1 MEIPHTVHARPDT
14 GLWNAKVGIWLFLA
28 SEVMLF
34 GGLFSAY
41 IFLRLGA
48 DYWPHHVLSVPM
60 GLTNTFVLITS
71 SITMVLAWVS
81 LKMQDF
87 RQFRV
92 WMGATLACGCAFMVI
107 KLMEYREKFTH
118 YGVVFRDEA
127 SFRKYEPA
135 LRALGAKI
143 KTNTEGHGAR
153 PGRTPHFEISGHL
166 AGEATADA
174 IQFVPDRGHGGAG
187 VASHGAD
194 GHGGDASHEM
204 GVERGH
210 GESLRVELADVAR
223 WGVFAPRYSTY
234 YAIYFTL
241 TGLHALHVLGGMVV
255 LFYFWMP
262 GAKMFLL
269 DPEHLA
275 NRVEVGGLFWH
286 FVDLVWIF
294 LFPVLYLL

>member
-1 MEIPHTVHARPDT
+1 MEIPYTVHARPDT

-41 IFLRLGA
+41 IFLRMGA
-48 DYWPHHVLSVPM
+48 DYWPHHVLNVPL

-81 LKMQDF
+81 LKMRDF
-87 RQFRV
+87 GQYRF

-107 KLMEYREKFTH
+107 KSLEYRDKFTH
-118 YGVVFRDEA
+118 CGVVFRDEA
-127 SFRKYEPA
+127 AFRKYEPE
-135 LRALGAKI
+135 LNALGAKI
-143 KTNTEGHGAR
+143 KTNTEGHDAR
-153 PGRTPHFEISGHL
+153 PGRTPHFEIAGHL
-166 AGEATADA
+166 AGEAMAEA
-174 IQFVPDRGHGGAG
+174 IEFVPDRGHGAGKAAAHGAG
-187 VASHGAD
+187 GHGA
-194 GHGGDASHEM
+194 
-204 GVERGH
+204 
-210 GESLRVELADVAR
+210 SLRIALADVAR
-223 WGVFAPRYSTY
+223 WGVFAPKYSTY

-262 GAKMFLL
+262 GAKMYLS

>member
-1 MEIPHTVHARPDT
+1 MEIPYTVHERPDT
-14 GLWNAKVGIWLFLA
+14 GLWNAKVGVWLFLA

-41 IFLRLGA
+41 IFLRIGA
-48 DYWPHHVLSVPM
+48 DYWPHHALNVPL
-60 GLTNTFVLITS
+60 GLTNTIVLITS

-81 LKMQDF
+81 VKMRDF
-87 RQFRV
+87 GQFRF
-92 WMGATLACGCAFMVI
+92 WMSATLGCGCLFVVI
-107 KLMEYREKFTH
+107 KSIEYRDKFSH

-127 SFRKYEPA
+127 AFRKYEPE
-135 LRALGAKI
+135 LSALGANI

-153 PGRTPHFEISGHL
+153 LDRTPHFEIAGHL
-166 AGEATADA
+166 ASGVTADA
-174 IQFVPDRGHGGAG
+174 IELAPDRHEGGAKGGAHGGA
-187 VASHGAD
+187 
-194 GHGGDASHEM
+194 
-204 GVERGH
+204 
-210 GESLRVELADVAR
+210 LRVALADVAR

-255 LFYFWMP
+255 LFYFLVT
-262 GAKMFLL
+262 GAKMFAA

>member
-1 MEIPHTVHARPDT
+1 MEIPHTVRARPDT

-41 IFLRLGA
+41 IFLRMGA
-48 DYWPHHVLSVPM
+48 DFWPHHVLNVPL

-71 SITMVLAWVS
+71 SITMVLAWVA
-81 LKMQDF
+81 LKMRDF
-87 RQFRV
+87 GQFRV
-92 WMGATLACGCAFMVI
+92 WMGATLACGCLFMVI
-107 KLMEYREKFTH
+107 KTIEYRDKFAH
-118 YGVVFRDEA
+118 HGLVFRDEA
-127 SFRKYEPA
+127 AFRKYEGE

-153 PGRTPHFEISGHL
+153 PGRTPHFEISGHRV
-166 AGEATADA
+166 GEAGAGS
-174 IQFVPDRGHGGAG
+174 IEFVPDAGHEVAGAGGHG
-187 VASHGAD
+187 ASLKIAP
-194 GHGGDASHEM
+194 E
-204 GVERGH
+204 
-210 GESLRVELADVAR
+210 DVAR
-223 WGVFAPRYSTY
+223 LGPYAPRYSTY

-262 GAKMFLL
+262 GSKMFLS

>member
-1 MEIPHTVHARPDT
+1 MEIPYTVQARPDT

-41 IFLRLGA
+41 IFLRMGA
-48 DYWPHHVLSVPM
+48 DYWPHHVLNVPL

-71 SITMVLAWVS
+71 SITMVLAWVA
-81 LKMQDF
+81 LKMRDF
-87 RQFRV
+87 GQFRV
-92 WMGATLACGCAFMVI
+92 WMGATLACGCLFMVI
-107 KLMEYREKFTH
+107 KAIEYRDKFAH
-118 YGVVFRDEA
+118 HGVVFRDEA
-127 SFRKYEPA
+127 AFRKYEPG
-135 LRALGAKI
+135 LRALGAKV
-143 KTNTEGHGAR
+143 KTNTEGPGAR
-153 PGRTPHFEISGHL
+153 PGRAAHFEISGHV
-166 AGEATADA
+166 AGEA
-174 IQFVPDRGHGGAG
+174 GAG
-187 VASHGAD
+187 VIEFIPDVVHRGASHGGD
-194 GHGGDASHEM
+194 GHGGEAKHEVA
-204 GVERGH
+204 GAGGH
-210 GESLRVELADVAR
+210 GASLQIAPEDVAR
-223 WGVFAPRYSTY
+223 WGVYAPRYSTY

-262 GAKMFLL
+262 GSKMFLS

-275 NRVEVGGLFWH
+275 NRVEVAGLFWH